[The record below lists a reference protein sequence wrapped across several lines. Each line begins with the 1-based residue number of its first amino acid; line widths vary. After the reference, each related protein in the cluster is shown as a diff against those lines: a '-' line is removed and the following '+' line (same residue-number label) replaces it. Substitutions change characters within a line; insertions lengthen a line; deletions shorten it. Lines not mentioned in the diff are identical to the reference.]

1 MIHQRLSHF
10 ERVRH
15 ARSVDLRIDVAD
27 EISLEI
33 EVLNERQ
40 RIVGPRHRCV
50 TVEYFTC
57 AVTAELGTKTVGEK
71 PRAHVVAEYRHAV
84 EIRVDRLAAECLECR
99 FGTQITRRPIR
110 FWINASQPSE
120 HRTADAK

>member
-1 MIHQRLSHF
+1 M
-10 ERVRH
+10 
-15 ARSVDLRIDVAD
+15 
-27 EISLEI
+27 
-33 EVLNERQ
+33 NERQ

-120 HRTADAK
+120 HRTADAKRHETTHSLLGQVQPVTPVAAEIFIAAVAR